1 MILPS
6 LPTQVTLGVYTP
18 HAANTANDKG
28 AWAHLSDGVGQLL
41 VTQEDKVKPFHGK
54 LHAECGCR
62 INSGIMVVNA
72 TTPDTAAMETVT
84 VNASASTTHTNVAA
98 L

>member
-1 MILPS
+1 MTRGPG
-6 LPTQVTLGVYTP
+6 PTCL
-18 HAANTANDKG
+18 TAWVNY
-28 AWAHLSDGVGQLL
+28 L

-72 TTPDTAAMETVT
+72 TTLDTAAMETVT